1 MKITELNVLQSKV
14 VNFPASYLPAWYEP
28 DGKPFSS
35 FKVFLIELV
44 TDEGIAGYGPCM
56 GKPDEFIKDYLIGFD
71 PLKTEQFWHDCMNG
85 RESPLGKAPYGGY
98 DIALWDIVGK
108 AAGLPVCKMLGARR
122 DRMPVYAA
130 TSRLLS
136 VREHVEQVHEIWETG
151 FRAVKLRLHRQ
162 DYKEDLKVITA
173 VRDACPQIKLF
184 VDCNQNNRSIGY
196 NWWSR
201 DVAEYMSGQLK
212 DLGVT
217 IIEEPL
223 GRFRLD
229 SLRKITDNLNVL
241 IAGGEHSANIYEF
254 RTSMDSYDVVQPD
267 MILGD
272 IGITGIHKL
281 GIVSEFMDKQI
292 MPHICYLGAFALS
305 FAACLQV
312 VSGFSNCSWVELP
325 YDPPFFTLE
334 SQQFYIREPLE
345 LESDGCVLVPQRPG
359 LGIEIDKNCFI

>member
-1 MKITELNVLQSKV
+1 MKITDINILQSKEIS
-14 VNFPASYLPAWYEP
+14 FPKSYLPAWYEP

-44 TDEGIAGYGPCM
+44 TDEGIVGYGPCM

-71 PLKTEQFWHDCMNG
+71 PLRIEQFWYDCMNG
-85 RESPLGKAPYGGY
+85 RESALGKASYGGY
-98 DIALWDIVGK
+98 DMALWDIAGK
-108 AAGLPVCKMLGARR
+108 AAGLPICKMLGARR

-130 TSRLLS
+130 TSRLLNTK
-136 VREHVEQVHEIWETG
+136 EHVEQVLGIWKMG

-162 DYKEDLKVITA
+162 NYKEDLEVIKA
-173 VRDACPQIKLF
+173 VREACPEIKLF

-196 NWWSR
+196 NWWSKET
-201 DVAEYMSGQLK
+201 AEYMAEQLEN
-212 DLGVT
+212 LGVT

-223 GRFRLD
+223 GRFRSD
-229 SLRKITDNLNVL
+229 SLKKITENLNILV
-241 IAGGEHSANIYEF
+241 AGGEHSGNIYEF
-254 RTSMDSYDVVQPD
+254 RMLMDSYDIIQPD

-292 MPHICYLGAFALS
+292 MPHICYLNAFALS

-312 VSGFSNCSWVELP
+312 VSGFSNCPWVELP
-325 YDPPFFTLE
+325 FDPPFFTLE

-345 LESDGCVLVPQRPG
+345 LEEDGCVLVPHRPG
-359 LGIEIDKNCFI
+359 LGIEINKDCFK